1 MIESGAF
8 GMPGAYQ
15 DLCTYEGADYKFQ
28 SGKDLINQLEHIT
41 GDFDRYM
48 EASKRARAFTDG
60 LWLEDHIQKYEALY
74 TTAWGSKERN
84 EKCPDLINLNP
95 DQKI

>member
-1 MIESGAF
+1 
-8 GMPGAYQ
+8 
-15 DLCTYEGADYKFQ
+15 
-28 SGKDLINQLEHIT
+28 
-41 GDFDRYM
+41 M